1 MEDNKI
7 VAITSGVILVVV
19 LGVILRLAKP
29 VFFPFFLAIL
39 FYFILSPALDF
50 LTRLKIPRGL
60 ALLFIVVVAFF
71 VLYLFGI
78 LIYTSGKDFANSL
91 PQYSEKLNEFL
102 QSVRQELKLT
112 EENWDPWAWSKS
124 LNPHKLASLVL
135 TSLDRIFSFFST
147 FALIFVFLVFM
158 LAGRGKLKVKV
169 DKSFSPTRAKKV
181 NQIIDNIDGQIQK
194 YLIIKTGISIISGII
209 TTAVLAIFG
218 VDYAIV
224 LGFLTFVLNYIPSLG
239 SVVALALC
247 VLAAAVQLNSLWP
260 TLWIFLILI
269 VIDVVIGNVLEP
281 KMMGQGLGLSPL
293 VVLLSLIFW
302 GWLWGIPGMILAV
315 PLMAVVKIICSN
327 IPALQPIAEMMS
339 G

>member
-1 MEDNKI
+1 MENNKI
-7 VAITSGVILVVV
+7 VTITSGVILVVV

-60 ALLFIVVVAFF
+60 ALLLIVVVAFF
-71 VLYLFGI
+71 ALYLFGM
-78 LIYTSGKDFANSL
+78 LVYTSGKDFANSL

-102 QSVRQELKLT
+102 QSVREQLKLT
-112 EENWDPWAWSKS
+112 EENWDPWAWSKT
-124 LNPHKLASLVL
+124 LNTQKLASLVL
-135 TSLDRIFSFFST
+135 ASLDRIFSFFST

-158 LAGRGKLKVKV
+158 LAGRGKLRVKV
-169 DKSFSPTRAKKV
+169 DKSFSPSRAKKV

-194 YLIIKTGISIISGII
+194 YLIIKTGISFISGII

-224 LGFLTFVLNYIPSLG
+224 LGFVTFVLNYVPSLG
-239 SVVALALC
+239 SIVALALC

-260 TLWIFLILI
+260 TLWILVLL
-269 VIDVVIGNVLEP
+269 VVVDLVTGSVLEP
-281 KMMGQGLGLSPL
+281 KIMGRGLGLSPL
-293 VVLLSLIFW
+293 VVLFSLMFW

-315 PLMAVVKIICSN
+315 PIMAVIKIICSN

>member
-1 MEDNKI
+1 MENNKI
-7 VAITSGVILVVV
+7 VTITSAVVLVVV

-60 ALLFIVVVAFF
+60 ALIFIIVVAFLI
-71 VLYLFGI
+71 LYLLGI
-78 LIYTSGKDFANSL
+78 LIYTSGKGFANSL
-91 PQYSEKLNEFL
+91 PQYSDKLNEYL
-102 QSVRQELKLT
+102 QSVREKLRLT
-112 EENWDPWAWSKS
+112 EQNWDPWAWSKNI
-124 LNPHKLASLVL
+124 NPQKLASLVL
-135 TSLDRIFSFFST
+135 ASLDKVFSFFST

-158 LAGRGKLKVKV
+158 LAGRGKLRIKV

-181 NQIIDNIDGQIQK
+181 NQIIDNIDNQVQK
-194 YLIIKTGISIISGII
+194 YLIIKTAVSLISGVI

-224 LGFLTFVLNYIPSLG
+224 LGFLAFILNYIPSLG
-239 SVVALALC
+239 SIVALFLC
-247 VLAAAVQLNSLWP
+247 VVAAAVQLSSLWAA
-260 TLWIFLILI
+260 LWIFLILLVLDVI
-269 VIDVVIGNVLEP
+269 VGNVLEP

-293 VVLLSLIFW
+293 LVLLSLIFW

-315 PLMAVVKIICSN
+315 PIMAVIKIICSN